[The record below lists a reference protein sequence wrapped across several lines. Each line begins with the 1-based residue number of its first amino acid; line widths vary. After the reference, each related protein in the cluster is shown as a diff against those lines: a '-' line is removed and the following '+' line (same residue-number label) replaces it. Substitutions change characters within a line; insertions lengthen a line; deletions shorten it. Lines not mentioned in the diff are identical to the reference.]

1 MSQADDSPT
10 PSDARL
16 TKQALREQ
24 LRLAKLNMTPDERA
38 EQSALICRRI
48 VESSLWRSSQAIL
61 LYSPL
66 ISELN
71 VNPLIV
77 SGLIDTKIVSLP
89 RFISKSDRY
98 APYVIRQSGDVV
110 DGAFGVREPSADCVE
125 LEPNQL
131 DLVIVPGVGFDALG
145 ARLGRGGGHYDQL
158 LQGLTATICGVC
170 FRQQVLPR
178 VPEEA
183 HDIKMDCIITP
194 DSWFTGSPD

>member
-1 MSQADDSPT
+1 
-10 PSDARL
+10 
-16 TKQALREQ
+16 
-24 LRLAKLNMTPDERA
+24 MTPDERA

-48 VESSLWRSSQAIL
+48 VESSLWRSSQAVL

-66 ISELN
+66 TSEVN
-71 VNPLIV
+71 VNSLIESV
-77 SGLIDTKIVSLP
+77 LSGIKIVSLP
-89 RFISKSDRY
+89 RFLSKSDRY

-145 ARLGRGGGHYDQL
+145 ARLGRGGGHYDRL

-178 VPEEA
+178 VPEGA

-194 DSWFTGSPD
+194 DGWLTGGPD

>member
-1 MSQADDSPT
+1 MSQADDSPA

-16 TKQALREQ
+16 AKRALREQ
-24 LRLAKLNMTPDERA
+24 LRLAKHELTPNERTV
-38 EQSALICRRI
+38 QSAQICRRL
-48 VESSLWRSSQAIL
+48 VESPLWRSSQAIL

-66 ISELN
+66 SFEAD

-77 SGLIDTKIVSLP
+77 SGLSVGKVVSLP
-89 RFISKSDRY
+89 RFISETDRY
-98 APYVIRQSGDVV
+98 APCVIRQLGDVV
-110 DGAFGVREPSADCVE
+110 DGAFGVREPSASCVE
-125 LEPNQL
+125 LELNQL

-145 ARLGRGGGHYDQL
+145 ARLGRGGGHYDRL

-194 DSWFTGSPD
+194 DEWLTGGPD

>member
-1 MSQADDSPT
+1 MSQADDYPA

-16 TKQALREQ
+16 AKQALREQ
-24 LRLAKLNMTPDERA
+24 LRLAKRVMSPDERA
-38 EQSALICRRI
+38 EQSAQICRRI

-66 ISELN
+66 TSEVN

-77 SGLIDTKIVSLP
+77 SGLSGVKIVSLP
-89 RFISKSDRY
+89 RFLSKSDRY

-110 DGAFGVREPSADCVE
+110 DGAFGVREPTADCVE
-125 LEPNQL
+125 LQPNQL

-145 ARLGRGGGHYDQL
+145 ARLGRGGGHYDRL

-194 DSWFTGSPD
+194 EGWLTGGTD